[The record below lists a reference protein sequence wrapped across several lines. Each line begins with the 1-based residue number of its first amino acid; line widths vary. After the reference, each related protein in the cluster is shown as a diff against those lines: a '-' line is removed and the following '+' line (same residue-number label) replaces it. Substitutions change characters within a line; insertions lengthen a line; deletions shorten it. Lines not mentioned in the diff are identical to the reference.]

1 MKNNMRKNLLAILLS
16 SLTLAV
22 AGCDNPT
29 NSDSNPSEVA
39 SSSQEESVSEEIS
52 SSEESSSE
60 NSSILEDEYY
70 KVPDWAEVQVSCGVG
85 GDLIDIAVGK
95 KLVTNCEYS
104 ISYSFSNLP
113 NESGKE
119 TVESSNP
126 NVIELQ
132 KSGTTYKMLP
142 KHAGKAFIRITDS
155 NGIIRLCM
163 LAEVADPIPYE
174 DMEEYLVY
182 DADYWKSYAG
192 YGDTFAMTFYVG
204 GELSLTGSLSNEAFV
219 IEKATYEFSKMSD
232 DGKEYQYKFTD
243 TTSTG
248 IYGFAGFNISTNGD
262 FIYLLSRNGLDGIL
276 IPSDKD
282 LGI

>member
-1 MKNNMRKNLLAILLS
+1 MKTNMKKNYLAVLLS
-16 SLTLAV
+16 SLTLV
-22 AGCDNPT
+22 VTSCVNNPT
-29 NSDSNPSEVA
+29 TSDSVLSESTLPS
-39 SSSQEESVSEEIS
+39 Q
-52 SSEESSSE
+52 EESSSE
-60 NSSILEDEYY
+60 ITSSDLNSSENSSVVEDEYY
-70 KVPDWAEVQVSCGVG
+70 KLPDWDEVQVSCGVG
-85 GDLIDIAVGK
+85 GDLIDIAVKK

-104 ISYSFSNLP
+104 MSYSFSNLP

-119 TVESSNP
+119 IVESSNP
-126 NVIELQ
+126 NVIELV
-132 KSGTTYKMLP
+132 KLGTVYKMLP
-142 KHAGKAFIRITDS
+142 KHAGKTFIRITDS

-163 LAEVADPIPYE
+163 LAEVADPIPYA

-204 GELSLTGSLSNEAFV
+204 GELSLTGSLSNESFV
-219 IEKATYEFSKMSD
+219 IEKATYEFTGASD

-248 IYGFAGFNISTNGD
+248 IYRFAGFNISTNGD
-262 FIYLLSRNGLDGIL
+262 FIYLLSKNGLDGIL